1 MTGGLVR
8 TITIVCGLVF
18 LMGACGEE
26 PGPGQGSPSTAS
38 SPSMSPSSATPIA
51 SGDRWIAVIDV
62 ASEPSDLD
70 ALTRHLR
77 EPLGTAL
84 VVSPTDCFEGLPDR
98 AGEGYLIGAAGESR
112 ADVER
117 LVTDAGEEVAFSA
130 KVTIV
135 CID

>member
-1 MTGGLVR
+1 MTRGSVR
-8 TITIVCGLVF
+8 TIAIVCGLVF
-18 LMGACGEE
+18 LMAACGEE
-26 PGPGQGSPSTAS
+26 PGPGQGSTSTAS
-38 SPSMSPSSATPIA
+38 PTSMSPSSATPIA

-70 ALTRHLR
+70 ALTQRLR
-77 EPLGTAL
+77 GPLGRAL

-112 ADVER
+112 AGVER
-117 LVTDAGEEVAFSA
+117 LVTDAGEKVAFSA

-135 CID
+135 CRD

>member
-1 MTGGLVR
+1 MTRGSVR
-8 TITIVCGLVF
+8 TIAIACGLVL
-18 LMGACGEE
+18 LMAACGEE
-26 PGPGQGSPSTAS
+26 LGPGQGSTSTAS
-38 SPSMSPSSATPIA
+38 PTSMSPSSATPIA

-70 ALTRHLR
+70 ALTQRLR
-77 EPLGTAL
+77 GPLGRAL

-112 ADVER
+112 AGVER
-117 LVTDAGEEVAFSA
+117 LVTDAGEKVAFSA

-135 CID
+135 CMD